1 MKNITVSIDD
11 ETYRLSHEKA
21 AEAGTSVSTLVRDY
35 LLELVHGEASQT
47 QFERLAQL
55 QEEIQADI
63 DARGEGLRMKDN
75 LPREALYD
83 RDALR

>member
-21 AEAGTSVSTLVRDY
+21 AEAGTSVSALVRDY
-35 LLELVHGEASQT
+35 LAYLAEGRVGET
-47 QFERLAQL
+47 RFERLARL
-55 QEEIQADI
+55 QDETIEAII
-63 DARGEGLRMKDN
+63 ERGGGLRMKDN

-83 RDALR
+83 RDAFR

>member
-11 ETYRLSHEKA
+11 ETYRLSREKA
-21 AEAGTSVSTLVRDY
+21 AEAGTSISALVQDY
-35 LLELVHGEASQT
+35 LVNIAEGRVTET
-47 QFERLAQL
+47 RFERLARL

-63 DARGEGLRMKDN
+63 DAEGGGLRMKDN

-83 RDALR
+83 RDAFR

>member
-21 AEAGTSVSTLVRDY
+21 AEAGTSLSELVRDY
-35 LLELVHGEASQT
+35 LIELVQGEISETRFQ
-47 QFERLAQL
+47 RLARL
-55 QEEIQADI
+55 QDETI
-63 DARGEGLRMKDN
+63 DAIIERGGGLRMSDN

-83 RDALR
+83 RDAFR